1 MTTRPLEALMTGTP
15 IPAFAPRTPRW
26 ALDPYRF
33 YGVDDEL
40 APRSPAPVAD
50 DGADDYALLA
60 RRPERRPSFA
70 LAATDRRRLDL
81 HAALTTTGVA
91 PLPGDLEAIDV
102 LSRLDD
108 STVRSVLRWITSP

>member
-1 MTTRPLEALMTGTP
+1 MTGTP
-15 IPAFAPRTPRW
+15 IPAFSPRTPRW

-33 YGVDDEL
+33 HGVDDDL
-40 APRSPAPVAD
+40 APRSAAPVD
-50 DGADDYALLA
+50 DDYALLA
-60 RRPERRPSFA
+60 PRPERRPSFA